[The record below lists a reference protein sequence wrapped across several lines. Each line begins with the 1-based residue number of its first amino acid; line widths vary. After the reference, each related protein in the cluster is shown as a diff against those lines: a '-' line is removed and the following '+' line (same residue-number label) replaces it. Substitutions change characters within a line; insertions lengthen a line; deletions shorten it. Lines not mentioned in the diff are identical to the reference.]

1 MRHKYCTYMYM
12 YAYTN
17 NAWYVLKIVF
27 VEIIVIV
34 YVHVGVHDYHDDMP
48 PTVLLGN
55 EAQ

>member
-1 MRHKYCTYMYM
+1 LYVHVHVRVHYYSVD
-12 YAYTN
+12 